1 MSLKLDMKCL
11 KDGFLHH
18 IRSIKTGSTLTTISS
33 NQLVNL
39 YSKNGLLREAR
50 NVFDEMPE
58 RNVYSWNAVIAAY
71 VKFNNVKEARELFKR
86 DNCERDLITYNTLL
100 SGFAKTDG
108 CESEAIKMF
117 GEMHRKEKDEIWID
131 DFSVTTM
138 VKLSAKLTNVFYG
151 EQLHGVMVKTGND
164 ATKFS
169 VSSLIHMYS
178 KCGKF
183 KEVCNVFNGS
193 CVEFVD
199 SVARNAMI
207 AAYCREG
214 DIDKALSIFWRNPE
228 LNDTISWNTLISGYA
243 QNGYEEEALKIA
255 VSMEESGLKWDEHTF
270 AAVLN
275 VLSSLKSLKIGKE
288 VHARLLKNGSYSNK
302 FVSSGIVD
310 VYCKCGNM
318 KYAESAHLLY
328 GFGNLYS
335 TSSMIV
341 GYSSQGKMG
350 EAKRLF
356 DSLSEKN
363 LVVWTAM
370 FLGYLNLRQPDS
382 VLELARD
389 FIANETNVP
398 DSLVMVSVLGACSLQ
413 AYMEPGKEIHGHSLR
428 TGILMDKKLVTAFVD
443 MYSKCGNVEYA
454 ERIFDI
460 SFERDTVMYNTM
472 IAGYAHHGHE
482 AKSFQLF
489 EDMTEGGFKPDE
501 ITFMALLSACRHRG
515 LVLAG
520 EKYFK
525 SMIEAYNISPEAGHY
540 TCMIDLYG
548 KANRLDKAIELMEGI
563 DQVEKDAVIL
573 GAFLNACS
581 WNKNTEL
588 VKEVEEKLLAIEGS
602 NGSRYIQLAN
612 AYASSGRWDEMQR
625 IRHQMRGKELEK
637 FSGCS
642 LAYIDNQVHMF
653 TSSDISH
660 IKTEAIYSMLHFVTK
675 DLSEISEYMI

>member
-1 MSLKLDMKCL
+1 MKCL

-18 IRSIKTGSTLTTISS
+18 IRSIKTGSALSAISS

-58 RNVYSWNAVIAAY
+58 RNVYSWNAVISAY
-71 VKFNNVKEARELFKR
+71 LKFNNLKEARELFKSA
-86 DNCERDLITYNTLL
+86 NCERDLITYNTLL

-108 CESEAIKMF
+108 CESEAIEMF
-117 GEMHRKEKDEIWID
+117 GEMHRKENDGIWID
-131 DFSVTTM
+131 DFTVTTM
-138 VKLSAKLTNVFYG
+138 LKLSAKLTNAFYG
-151 EQLHGVMVKTGND
+151 QQLHGVMVKTGND
-164 ATKFS
+164 ATKFAI
-169 VSSLIHMYS
+169 SSLIHMYS

-193 CVEFVD
+193 RVDFVD

-214 DIDKALSIFWRNPE
+214 DIERALSIFWRNPE
-228 LNDTISWNTLISGYA
+228 LNDTISWNTLISGYS
-243 QNGYEEEALKIA
+243 QNGYEEEALKMA
-255 VSMEESGLKWDEHTF
+255 VSMEKHGLKWDEHTI

-288 VHARLLKNGSYSNK
+288 VHARVLKDGSYSNK

-318 KYAESAHLLY
+318 KYAESVHLLY

-341 GYSSQGKMG
+341 GYSSQGKMV

-356 DSLSEKN
+356 DSLTEKN

-370 FLGYLNLRQPDS
+370 FLGYLNSGQPGS
-382 VLELARD
+382 VLDLARE
-389 FIANETNVP
+389 FIIAKENKIP
-398 DSLVMVSVLGACSLQ
+398 DSLVMVSILGACSLQ
-413 AYMEPGKEIHGHSLR
+413 ASMELGKEIHGHSLR
-428 TGILMDKKLVTAFVD
+428 TGIFMDKKLVTAFVD

-454 ERIFDI
+454 GKVFDS
-460 SFERDTVMYNTM
+460 SFERDTVMYNAM
-472 IAGYAHHGHE
+472 LAGCAHHGHE

-489 EDMTEGGFKPDE
+489 EDMTGGGFKPDE
-501 ITFMALLSACRHRG
+501 ITFIALLSACRHRG
-515 LVLAG
+515 LVLEG

-525 SMIEAYNISPEAGHY
+525 LMREVYNISPEVGHY

-548 KANRLDKAIELMEGI
+548 KANRLDKAVALMESI
-563 DQVEKDAVIL
+563 DQVDEDAVIL
-573 GAFLNACS
+573 GAFLNACN

-588 VKEVEEKLLAIEGS
+588 VKGVEEKLLFIEGS

-612 AYASSGRWDEMQR
+612 AYASSGRWDDMKR
-625 IRHQMRGKELEK
+625 IRNLMRGKELGK

-642 LAYIDNQVHMF
+642 KAYIDNQVHMF
-653 TSSDISH
+653 TSSDVSH
-660 IKTEAIYSMLHFVTK
+660 SKTEAIYAMIHFVTK
-675 DLSEISEYMI
+675 DLSEIAEIKI

>member
-1 MSLKLDMKCL
+1 MKCL
-11 KDGFLHH
+11 QDGVLHH
-18 IRSIKTGSTLTTISS
+18 IRSIKTGSTLTAVSS

-39 YSKNGLLREAR
+39 YAKNGLLREAR

-58 RNVYSWNAVIAAY
+58 RNVYSWNAVISAY
-71 VKFNNVKEARELFKR
+71 LKSNNLKEARELFKKE
-86 DNCERDLITYNTLL
+86 NCERDLVTYNTLL

-108 CESEAIKMF
+108 CESEAIDMF
-117 GEMHRKEKDEIWID
+117 GEMHRKEKDGIWID
-131 DFSVTTM
+131 EFNVTTM
-138 VKLSAKLTNVFYG
+138 LKLSAKLSNVSYG
-151 EQLHGVMVKTGND
+151 TQLHGVMVKTGND
-164 ATKFS
+164 ATKFA

-193 CVEFVD
+193 CVDFVD

-214 DIDKALSIFWRNPE
+214 
-228 LNDTISWNTLISGYA
+228 YA
-243 QNGYEEEALKIA
+243 QSGYEEEALKVA
-255 VSMEESGLKWDEHTF
+255 VSMEESGLKWDEHTT

-275 VLSSLKSLKIGKE
+275 ILSRLKSLKIGKE
-288 VHARLLKNGSYSNK
+288 VHARVLKNGSYSNR
-302 FVSSGIVD
+302 FISSGIVD
-310 VYCKCGNM
+310 VYSKCGNM
-318 KYAESAHLLY
+318 KYAESVHLLY

-341 GYSSQGKMG
+341 GYSSQGKMV

-356 DSLSEKN
+356 DSLTEKN

-370 FLGYLNLRQPDS
+370 FLGYLNICQPDS
-382 VLELARD
+382 VLELARE
-389 FIANETNVP
+389 FIAKETKIP
-398 DSLVMVSVLGACSLQ
+398 DSLVMVSILGACSLQ
-413 AYMEPGKEIHGHSLR
+413 ASMEPGKEIHGHSLR
-428 TGILMDKKLVTAFVD
+428 TGILMDKRLVTAFVD

-454 ERIFDI
+454 EKVFDS
-460 SFERDTVMYNTM
+460 SFERDTVMYNAM
-472 IAGYAHHGHE
+472 IAGCAHHGHE

-489 EDMTEGGFKPDE
+489 EDMAGGGFKPDE
-501 ITFMALLSACRHRG
+501 ITFIALLSACRHRG

-525 SMIEAYNISPEAGHY
+525 SMIEVYNISPEVGHY

-548 KANRLDKAIELMEGI
+548 KTNRLDKAVELMEGI
-563 DQVEKDAVIL
+563 DQVDEDAVIL
-573 GAFLNACS
+573 GAFLNACN

-588 VKEVEEKLLAIEGS
+588 VKEVEEKLLFIEGS

-612 AYASSGRWDEMQR
+612 AYASSGRWDDMKR
-625 IRHQMRGKELEK
+625 IRNLMRGKELGK

-642 LAYIDNQVHMF
+642 KAYIDNQIHMF
-653 TSSDISH
+653 TSSDVSH
-660 IKTEAIYSMLHFVTK
+660 FKTEAIYAMVHFVTK
-675 DLSEISEYMI
+675 DLSEIAEITI